1 MSKTGGHGISAA
13 IFSRC
18 RNLFKLFF
26 NRGNVGFDS
35 PHPHSSLLN
44 DYFMDNLNLTVERI
58 NSLKPLDVVRDE
70 KVRANFIRVY
80 DTLWGEGEGEKA
92 YERESVFFNKH
103 LSDNIRLQGAT
114 PFSIF
119 TCFIDL
125 AICGL
130 SVEGGARAQCYLI
143 GRNVKVGQNVNER
156 GEKKDVYEGHL
167 SLSISGYG
175 EIYMR
180 QRAGQVQYV
189 DNPTIVYEN
198 DEFKVSDCDGHK
210 KVYYVCNIPHTGK
223 CIVAAYIRIVRADG
237 TSSYEVMYE
246 EDWMRLRDYSG
257 KQNRKWDVALRNYK
271 ENPNELYTSNGG
283 QIDTG
288 FLIAKLI
295 KHAFKVYPKMRTGK
309 NTELESQR
317 EENTQQEIDD
327 FYGVPPKKEE
337 TSFAPPT
344 DMSAGVKAV
353 PETTAAGAEDD
364 GAF

>member
-1 MSKTGGHGISAA
+1 
-13 IFSRC
+13 
-18 RNLFKLFF
+18 
-26 NRGNVGFDS
+26 
-35 PHPHSSLLN
+35 
-44 DYFMDNLNLTVERI
+44 MDNLNLTVERI
-58 NSLKPLDVVRDE
+58 NSLNPLDVVRDE

-80 DTLWGEGEGEKA
+80 DTLWGDGEKA

-103 LSDNIRLQGAT
+103 LLDNIRLQGAT

-167 SLSISGYG
+167 SLSVSGYG

-189 DNPTIVYEN
+189 DNPVIVYEN

-223 CIVAAYIRIVRADG
+223 RIVAAYIRIVRADG

-257 KQNRKWDVALRNYK
+257 KQNRKWDIALRNYK

-353 PETTAAGAEDD
+353 PETPAAGAEDD